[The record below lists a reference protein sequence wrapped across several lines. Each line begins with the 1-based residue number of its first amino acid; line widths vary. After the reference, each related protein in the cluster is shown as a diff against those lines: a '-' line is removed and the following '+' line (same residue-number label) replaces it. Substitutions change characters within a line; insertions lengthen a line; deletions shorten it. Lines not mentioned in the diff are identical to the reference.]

1 MRRILVASL
10 LSSIALTAAAASPKP
25 ANDAS
30 TPATPM
36 VTTGVTSAQLRYA
49 AKIDLPP
56 TAALASLPNPAKMV
70 LKLNLDQTGS
80 PTHVEVV
87 HSLTPEL
94 DARVV
99 KAVRQFRWS
108 PAVLDNQT
116 IPIDVNLIV
125 EVQH

>member
-10 LSSIALTAAAASPKP
+10 LFTIALTAAAASPKP

-49 AKIDLPP
+49 AKIELPP

-87 HSLTPEL
+87 RSLTPEL

>member
-10 LSSIALTAAAASPKP
+10 LSSVALTAAAASPKP

-49 AKIDLPP
+49 AKINLPP
-56 TAALASLPNPAKMV
+56 TAALASLPNPAKML
-70 LKLNLDQTGS
+70 LKVNLDQTGS

-87 HSLTPEL
+87 QSLTPEL

>member
-10 LSSIALTAAAASPKP
+10 LSTIALTAAAASPKP

-49 AKIDLPP
+49 AKIELPP

-87 HSLTPEL
+87 RSLTPEL

>member
-1 MRRILVASL
+1 
-10 LSSIALTAAAASPKP
+10 
-25 ANDAS
+25 
-30 TPATPM
+30 M

-49 AKIDLPP
+49 AKIDLPA
-56 TAALASLPNPAKMV
+56 TAALSSLPNPAKMV

-87 HSLTPEL
+87 QSLTPEL